1 MPSLKEQLE
10 QARDHVAQ
18 AKQRIVDQTALIAR
32 LKADGHDTRPAELL
46 LSGFLHVLDT
56 LTQHLASLEDKAST

>member
-10 QARDHVAQ
+10 QAREHVRLAQ
-18 AKQRIVDQTALIAR
+18 QRIEDQASLIER

-46 LSGFLHVLDT
+46 LVGFLQVLDT
-56 LTQHLASLEDKAST
+56 VTRHLASLEGKPL